1 MQRLMVSHKEE
12 NMKKKNKFIIFAV
25 LILAVITL
33 NMSMVSTYNDEY
45 KLVLQ
50 FGRVVRVIDTPGL
63 SFKIPFIQKTQSI
76 PNYEMIYDLVPS
88 EVNTKD
94 KKVMVT
100 DSFALWSVNDPLK
113 YLSRLGANKAN
124 AESRI
129 SVVVYNAVKNVL
141 SSTEQADVI
150 SGRDGKLAQMITEK
164 IGDSLESYGIHV
176 KKVETK
182 LLDLPDSNKEAV
194 YQRMISERQ
203 NIAAGYIADG
213 QYESS
218 VIKNTTDKDVSVILS
233 EANAKAEKIKAEGEA
248 EYMRILS
255 EAYNDE
261 SKAEYYNYLRSL
273 DAIKASLK
281 GSNKTIILNQDSEMA
296 KILQGN

>member
-1 MQRLMVSHKEE
+1 M
-12 NMKKKNKFIIFAV
+12 NKTGKRIIGIVV
-25 LILAVITL
+25 LLLLVVL
-33 NMSMVSTYNDEY
+33 LKGRMVSTYNDES

-50 FGRVVRVIDTPGL
+50 FGKVVRVVETPGL
-63 SFKIPFIQKTQSI
+63 SFKIPFLQTTQSI
-76 PNYEMIYDLVPS
+76 PNYEMIYDLIPS
-88 EVNTKD
+88 EVNTRD

-100 DSFALWSVNDPLK
+100 DSFALWSVTDPLA

-129 SVVVYNAVKNVL
+129 SVVVYNAVKNVI
-141 SSTEQADVI
+141 SSTDQADVI
-150 SGRDGKLAQMITEK
+150 SGRDGKLAEMITEK
-164 IGDSLESYGIHV
+164 IGSSLDSYGIKV

-213 QYESS
+213 EYQSN
-218 VIKNTTDKDVSVILS
+218 VIKNSTDKEVSIIIS
-233 EANAKAEKIKAEGEA
+233 EAQAQAEKIRAEGEA

-255 EAYNDE
+255 GAYNDE
-261 SKAEYYNYLRSL
+261 GKAGYYNYIRSL
-273 DAIKASLK
+273 DALKASLK
-281 GSNKTIILNQDSEMA
+281 GDNKTIILDENSELA
-296 KILQGN
+296 KILRGNY

>member
-1 MQRLMVSHKEE
+1 
-12 NMKKKNKFIIFAV
+12 MKKTGRKIVGIIV
-25 LILAVITL
+25 LLAAVIL
-33 NMSMVSTYNDEY
+33 LQGSMVSTYNDEY

-50 FGRVVRVIDTPGL
+50 FGKVVRVIDTPGL
-63 SFKIPFIQKTQSI
+63 SFKVPFLQTTQSI
-76 PNYEMIYDLVPS
+76 PNYEMIYDLIPS
-88 EVNTKD
+88 EVNTRD

-100 DSFALWSVNDPLK
+100 DSFALWSVTDPLA

-129 SVVVYNAVKNVL
+129 SVVVYNAVKNVI
-141 SSTEQADVI
+141 SSTDQSDVI
-150 SGRDGKLAQMITEK
+150 SGRDGKLAEMITEK
-164 IGDSLESYGIHV
+164 IGSSLDSYGIKV

-213 QYESS
+213 EYQSN
-218 VIKNTTDKDVSVILS
+218 VIKNSTDKEVSIIIS
-233 EANAKAEKIKAEGEA
+233 EAQAQAEKIRAEGEA

-255 EAYNDE
+255 GAYNDE
-261 SKAEYYNYLRSL
+261 SKADYYNYIRSL
-273 DAIKASLK
+273 DALKASLK
-281 GSNKTIILNQDSEMA
+281 GDNKTIILDENSELA
-296 KILQGN
+296 RILRGNY

>member
-1 MQRLMVSHKEE
+1 
-12 NMKKKNKFIIFAV
+12 MKKTGKRIIGIVV
-25 LILAVITL
+25 LLLIVVLL
-33 NMSMVSTYNDEY
+33 QGSMVSTYNDEY

-50 FGRVVRVIDTPGL
+50 FGKVVRVVETPGL
-63 SFKIPFIQKTQSI
+63 SFKIPFLQTTQSI
-76 PNYEMIYDLVPS
+76 PNYEMIYDLIPS
-88 EVNTKD
+88 EVNTRD

-100 DSFALWSVNDPLK
+100 DSFALWSVTDPLA

-129 SVVVYNAVKNVL
+129 SVVVYNAVKNVI
-141 SSTEQADVI
+141 SSTDQADVI
-150 SGRDGKLAQMITEK
+150 SGRDGKLAEMITEK
-164 IGDSLESYGIHV
+164 IGSSLDSYGIKV

-213 QYESS
+213 EYQSN
-218 VIKNTTDKDVSVILS
+218 VIKNSTDKEVSIIIS
-233 EANAKAEKIKAEGEA
+233 EAQAQAEKIRAEGEA

-255 EAYNDE
+255 GAYNDE
-261 SKAEYYNYLRSL
+261 EKADYYNYIRSL
-273 DAIKASLK
+273 DALKASLK
-281 GSNKTIILNQDSEMA
+281 GDNKTIILDENSELA
-296 KILQGN
+296 KILRGNY

>member
-1 MQRLMVSHKEE
+1 
-12 NMKKKNKFIIFAV
+12 MKKAGRNVMVILISVFALV
-25 LILAVITL
+25 ILSS
-33 NMSMVSTYNDEY
+33 SMVSTYNDEY

-50 FGRVVRVIDTPGL
+50 FGKVVRVIDTPGL
-63 SFKIPFIQKTQSI
+63 SFKIPFIQTTQSI

-88 EVNTKD
+88 EVNTRD
-94 KKVMVT
+94 KKVMLT
-100 DSFALWSVNDPLK
+100 DSFALWSVTDPLK

-129 SVVVYNAVKNVL
+129 SVVVYNAVKNVI
-141 SSTEQADVI
+141 SSTDQADVI
-150 SGRDGKLAQMITEK
+150 SGRDGKLAEMITEK
-164 IGDSLESYGIHV
+164 IGGSLDSYGITV

-182 LLDLPDSNKEAV
+182 MLDLPDSNKEAV

-213 QYESS
+213 QYESN
-218 VIKNTTDKDVSVILS
+218 VIKNSTDRQVSVLIS
-233 EANAKAEKIKAEGEA
+233 EAKAQAEKIRAEGEA

-261 SKAEYYNYLRSL
+261 SKADYYNYIRSL
-273 DAIKASLK
+273 DALKASLK
-281 GSNKTIILNQDSEMA
+281 GTDKTVILNEDSELA
-296 KILQGN
+296 RILQGN

>member
-1 MQRLMVSHKEE
+1 
-12 NMKKKNKFIIFAV
+12 MKKSKVVTFIV
-25 LILAVITL
+25 LILALVLL
-33 NMSMVSTYNDEY
+33 NLSMVSTYNDEY

-50 FGRVVRVIDTPGL
+50 FGKVVRVIDTPGL
-63 SFKIPFIQKTQSI
+63 SFKIPFIQSTQSI

-100 DSFALWSVNDPLK
+100 DSFALWRVTDPLQ

-129 SVVVYNAVKNVL
+129 SVVVYNAVKNVI
-141 SSTEQADVI
+141 SSTDQADVI
-150 SGRDGKLAQMITEK
+150 SGRDGKLAQLITDK
-164 IGDSLESYGIHV
+164 IGDSLESYGIEV

-182 LLDLPDSNKEAV
+182 MLDLPDSNKEAV

-218 VIKNTTDKDVSVILS
+218 VIKNTTDREVSVIIS
-233 EANAKAEKIKAEGEA
+233 EANAKAEKIKAEGES

-255 EAYNDE
+255 GAYNDAG
-261 SKAEYYNYLRSL
+261 KADYYNYLRSL
-273 DAIKASLK
+273 DALK
-281 GSNKTIILNQDSEMA
+281 NSMRGSNKTIILNQDSDLA
-296 KILQGN
+296 RILQGN

>member
-1 MQRLMVSHKEE
+1 
-12 NMKKKNKFIIFAV
+12 MKKAGRSAV
-25 LILAVITL
+25 LILVLIFASVIAKS
-33 NMSMVSTYNDEY
+33 SMVSTYNDEY
-45 KLVLQ
+45 KLILQ
-50 FGRVVRVIDTPGL
+50 FGKVVRVIDEPGL
-63 SFKIPFIQKTQSI
+63 SFKIPFIQTTQSI

-88 EVNTKD
+88 EVNTRD

-100 DSFALWSVNDPLK
+100 DSFALWSITDPLK

-129 SVVVYNAVKNVL
+129 SVVVYNAVKNVI
-141 SSTEQADVI
+141 SSTDQADVI
-150 SGRDGKLAQMITEK
+150 SGRDGKLAEMITQK
-164 IGDSLESYGIHV
+164 IGDSLDSYGITV

-182 LLDLPDSNKEAV
+182 MLDLPDSNKEAV

-213 QYESS
+213 QYESN
-218 VIKNTTDKDVSVILS
+218 VIKNSTDREVSVLIS
-233 EANAKAEKIKAEGEA
+233 EAKAKAEKIRAEGEA

-261 SKAEYYNYLRSL
+261 SKADYYNYLRSL
-273 DAIKASLK
+273 DALKASLK
-281 GSNKTIILNQDSEMA
+281 GSNKTVILNGDSELA
-296 KILQGN
+296 QILQGN

>member
-1 MQRLMVSHKEE
+1 
-12 NMKKKNKFIIFAV
+12 MKKTGKKIIGIIV
-25 LILAVITL
+25 LLLLVVVL
-33 NMSMVSTYNDEY
+33 QGSMVSTYNDEY

-50 FGRVVRVIDTPGL
+50 FGKVVRVVDTPGL
-63 SFKIPFIQKTQSI
+63 SFKVPFLQTTQSI
-76 PNYEMIYDLVPS
+76 PNYEMIYDLIPS
-88 EVNTKD
+88 EVNTRD

-100 DSFALWSVNDPLK
+100 DSFALWSVTDPLA

-129 SVVVYNAVKNVL
+129 SVVVYNAVKNVI
-141 SSTEQADVI
+141 SSTDQSDVI
-150 SGRDGKLAQMITEK
+150 SGRDGKLAEMITEK
-164 IGDSLESYGIHV
+164 IGSSLDSYGIKV

-213 QYESS
+213 EYQSN
-218 VIKNTTDKDVSVILS
+218 VIKNSTDKEVSIIIS
-233 EANAKAEKIKAEGEA
+233 EAQAQAEKIRAEGEA

-255 EAYNDE
+255 GAYNDE
-261 SKAEYYNYLRSL
+261 SKADYYNYIRSL
-273 DAIKASLK
+273 DALKASLK
-281 GSNKTIILNQDSEMA
+281 GDNKTIILDENSELA
-296 KILQGN
+296 RILRGNY

>member
-1 MQRLMVSHKEE
+1 
-12 NMKKKNKFIIFAV
+12 MKKTGKKIIGIVV
-25 LILAVITL
+25 LLLIVVLL
-33 NMSMVSTYNDEY
+33 QGSMVSTYNDEY

-50 FGRVVRVIDTPGL
+50 FGKVVRVI
-63 SFKIPFIQKTQSI
+63 
-76 PNYEMIYDLVPS
+76 YDLIPS
-88 EVNTKD
+88 EVNTRD

-100 DSFALWSVNDPLK
+100 DSFALWSVTDPLA

-129 SVVVYNAVKNVL
+129 SVVVYNAVKNVI
-141 SSTEQADVI
+141 SSTDQADVI
-150 SGRDGKLAQMITEK
+150 SGRDGKLAEMITEK
-164 IGDSLESYGIHV
+164 IGSSLDSYGIKV

-213 QYESS
+213 EYQSN
-218 VIKNTTDKDVSVILS
+218 VIKNSTDKEVSIIIS
-233 EANAKAEKIKAEGEA
+233 EAQAQAEKIRAEGEA

-255 EAYNDE
+255 GAYNDE
-261 SKAEYYNYLRSL
+261 GKADYYNYIRSL
-273 DAIKASLK
+273 DALKASLK
-281 GSNKTIILNQDSEMA
+281 GDNKTIILDENSELA
-296 KILQGN
+296 KILRGNY

>member
-1 MQRLMVSHKEE
+1 
-12 NMKKKNKFIIFAV
+12 MKKAGRNVMMILISVFALVV
-25 LILAVITL
+25 LSS
-33 NMSMVSTYNDEY
+33 SMVSTYNDEY

-50 FGRVVRVIDTPGL
+50 FGKVVRVIDTPGL
-63 SFKIPFIQKTQSI
+63 SFKIPFIQTTQSI

-88 EVNTKD
+88 EVNTRD

-100 DSFALWSVNDPLK
+100 DSFALWSVTDPLK

-129 SVVVYNAVKNVL
+129 SVVVYNAVKNVI
-141 SSTEQADVI
+141 SSTDQADVI
-150 SGRDGKLAQMITEK
+150 SGRDGKLAEMITEK
-164 IGDSLESYGIHV
+164 IGTSLDSYGITV

-182 LLDLPDSNKEAV
+182 MLDLPDSNKEAV

-213 QYESS
+213 QYESN
-218 VIKNTTDKDVSVILS
+218 VIKNSTDREVSVLIS
-233 EANAKAEKIKAEGEA
+233 EAKAQAEKIRAEGEA

-261 SKAEYYNYLRSL
+261 SKADYYNYIRSL
-273 DAIKASLK
+273 DALKASLK
-281 GSNKTIILNQDSEMA
+281 GANKTVILNENSELA
-296 KILQGN
+296 RILQGH

>member
-1 MQRLMVSHKEE
+1 
-12 NMKKKNKFIIFAV
+12 MKKISSSFIAIIV
-25 LILAVITL
+25 LVLVLVVGGSSI
-33 NMSMVSTYNDEY
+33 VSTYNDEY

-50 FGRVVRVIDTPGL
+50 FGKVVKVIDEPGL
-63 SFKIPFIQKTQSI
+63 SFKIPFIQTTMSI
-76 PNYEMIYDLVPS
+76 PNYEMVYDLVPS
-88 EVNTKD
+88 EVNTRD

-100 DSFALWSVNDPLK
+100 DSFALWSITDPLE

-129 SVVVYNAVKNVL
+129 SVVVYNAVKNVI
-141 SSTEQADVI
+141 SSTDQADVI
-150 SGRDGKLAQMITEK
+150 SGRDGKLAEMITEK
-164 IGDSLESYGIHV
+164 IGDSLDSYGITV

-182 LLDLPDSNKEAV
+182 MLDLPDSNKEAV

-213 QYESS
+213 QYEST
-218 VIKNTTDKDVSVILS
+218 VIKNSTDREVSVLIS
-233 EANAKAEKIKAEGEA
+233 EAKAKAEKIRAEGEA

-255 EAYNDE
+255 EAYNDT

-273 DAIKASLK
+273 DALKASLK
-281 GSNKTIILNQDSEMA
+281 GSNKTIILNEDSEIA
-296 KILQGN
+296 RLLQGN

>member
-1 MQRLMVSHKEE
+1 
-12 NMKKKNKFIIFAV
+12 MKKAGRSAILILVLIFALV
-25 LILAVITL
+25 LAK
-33 NMSMVSTYNDEY
+33 SGMVSTYNDEY
-45 KLVLQ
+45 KLILQ
-50 FGRVVRVIDTPGL
+50 FGKVVRVIDEPGL
-63 SFKIPFIQKTQSI
+63 SFKIPFIQTTQSI

-88 EVNTKD
+88 EVNTRD

-100 DSFALWSVNDPLK
+100 DSFALWSITDPLK

-129 SVVVYNAVKNVL
+129 SVVVYNAVKNVI
-141 SSTEQADVI
+141 SSTDQADVI
-150 SGRDGKLAQMITEK
+150 SGRDGKLAEMITQK
-164 IGDSLESYGIHV
+164 IGDSLDSYGITV

-182 LLDLPDSNKEAV
+182 MLDLPDSNKEAV

-213 QYESS
+213 QYESN
-218 VIKNTTDKDVSVILS
+218 VIKNSTDREVSVLIS
-233 EANAKAEKIKAEGEA
+233 EAKARAEKIRAEGEA

-261 SKAEYYNYLRSL
+261 SKADYYNYIRSL
-273 DAIKASLK
+273 DALKASLK
-281 GSNKTIILNQDSEMA
+281 GSNKTVILNEDSELA
-296 KILQGN
+296 RILQGN

>member
-1 MQRLMVSHKEE
+1 
-12 NMKKKNKFIIFAV
+12 MKKAGRNVMVILISVFALV
-25 LILAVITL
+25 ILSS
-33 NMSMVSTYNDEY
+33 SMVSTYNDEY

-50 FGRVVRVIDTPGL
+50 FGKVVRVIDTPGL
-63 SFKIPFIQKTQSI
+63 SFKIPFIQTTQSI

-88 EVNTKD
+88 EVNTRD

-100 DSFALWSVNDPLK
+100 DSFALWSVTDPLK

-129 SVVVYNAVKNVL
+129 SVVVYNAVKNVI
-141 SSTEQADVI
+141 SSTDQADVI
-150 SGRDGKLAQMITEK
+150 SGRDGKLAEMITEK
-164 IGDSLESYGIHV
+164 IGGSLDSYGITV

-182 LLDLPDSNKEAV
+182 MLDLPDSNKEAV

-213 QYESS
+213 QYESN
-218 VIKNTTDKDVSVILS
+218 VIKNSTDRQVSVLIS
-233 EANAKAEKIKAEGEA
+233 EAKAQAEKIRAEGEA

-261 SKAEYYNYLRSL
+261 SKADYYNYIRSL
-273 DAIKASLK
+273 DALKASLK
-281 GSNKTIILNQDSEMA
+281 GADKTVILNENSELA
-296 KILQGN
+296 RILQGN

>member
-1 MQRLMVSHKEE
+1 
-12 NMKKKNKFIIFAV
+12 MKKKNKFIIFAV

>member
-1 MQRLMVSHKEE
+1 
-12 NMKKKNKFIIFAV
+12 MKKFSRSV
-25 LILAVITL
+25 LAVVVL
-33 NMSMVSTYNDEY
+33 VLALVVLKSSLVSTYNDEY

-50 FGRVVRVIDTPGL
+50 FGKVVKVIEEPGL
-63 SFKIPFIQKTQSI
+63 SFKIPFIQTTQSI

-88 EVNTKD
+88 EVNTRD

-100 DSFALWSVNDPLK
+100 DSFALWSVTDPLK

-129 SVVVYNAVKNVL
+129 SVVVYNAVKNVI
-141 SSTEQADVI
+141 SSTDQADVI
-150 SGRDGKLAQMITEK
+150 SGRDGKLAEAITER
-164 IGDSLESYGIHV
+164 IGDSLDSYGITV

-182 LLDLPDSNKEAV
+182 MLDLPDSNKEAV

-213 QYESS
+213 EYESN
-218 VIKNTTDKDVSVILS
+218 VIKNSTDREVSVLIS
-233 EANAKAEKIKAEGEA
+233 EAKAQAEKIRAEGEA

-261 SKAEYYNYLRSL
+261 SKADYYNYIRSL
-273 DAIKASLK
+273 DALKASLK
-281 GSNKTIILNQDSEMA
+281 GSNKTVILNEDSELA
-296 KILQGN
+296 RILQGN

>member
-1 MQRLMVSHKEE
+1 
-12 NMKKKNKFIIFAV
+12 MKKLSKSIVAV
-25 LILAVITL
+25 VVLVLALITL
-33 NMSMVSTYNDEY
+33 SSSIVSTYNDEY

-50 FGRVVRVIDTPGL
+50 FGKVVKVINEPGL
-63 SFKIPFIQKTQSI
+63 SFKIPFIQTTQSI
-76 PNYEMIYDLVPS
+76 PNYEMVYDLVPS
-88 EVNTKD
+88 EVNTRD

-100 DSFALWSVNDPLK
+100 DSFALWSVTDPLA

-129 SVVVYNAVKNVL
+129 SVVVYNAVKNII
-141 SSTEQADVI
+141 SSTDQADVI
-150 SGRDGKLAQMITEK
+150 SGRDGKLAEQITER
-164 IGDSLESYGIHV
+164 IGDSLDSYGITV

-182 LLDLPDSNKEAV
+182 MLDLPDSNKEAV

-213 QYESS
+213 EYESN
-218 VIKNTTDKDVSVILS
+218 VIKNSTDREVSVLIS
-233 EANAKAEKIKAEGEA
+233 EAKAQAEKIRAEGEA

-261 SKAEYYNYLRSL
+261 SKAEYYNYIRSL
-273 DAIKASLK
+273 DALKLSLK
-281 GSNKTIILNQDSEMA
+281 GSNKTVILNEDSELA
-296 KILQGN
+296 RILQGN

>member
-1 MQRLMVSHKEE
+1 
-12 NMKKKNKFIIFAV
+12 MKKTGKRIIGIVALLLIVV
-25 LILAVITL
+25 LLQG
-33 NMSMVSTYNDEY
+33 SMVSTYNDEY

-50 FGRVVRVIDTPGL
+50 FGKVVRVVETPGL
-63 SFKIPFIQKTQSI
+63 SFKIPFLQTTQSI
-76 PNYEMIYDLVPS
+76 PNYEMIYDLIPS
-88 EVNTKD
+88 EVNTRD

-100 DSFALWSVNDPLK
+100 DSFALWSVTDPLA

-129 SVVVYNAVKNVL
+129 SVVVYNAVKNVI
-141 SSTEQADVI
+141 SSTDQADVI
-150 SGRDGKLAQMITEK
+150 SGRDGKLAEMITEK
-164 IGDSLESYGIHV
+164 IGSSLDSYGIKV

-213 QYESS
+213 EYQSN
-218 VIKNTTDKDVSVILS
+218 VIKNSTDKEVSIIIS
-233 EANAKAEKIKAEGEA
+233 EAQAQAEKIRAEGEA

-255 EAYNDE
+255 GAYNDE
-261 SKAEYYNYLRSL
+261 SKADYYNYIRSL
-273 DAIKASLK
+273 DALKASLK
-281 GSNKTIILNQDSEMA
+281 GDNKTIILDENSELA
-296 KILQGN
+296 KILRGNY

>member
-1 MQRLMVSHKEE
+1 
-12 NMKKKNKFIIFAV
+12 MKKAGRNVILILVLIFALV
-25 LILAVITL
+25 TL
-33 NMSMVSTYNDEY
+33 GSSMVSTYNDEY

-50 FGRVVRVIDTPGL
+50 FGKVVRVIDTPGL
-63 SFKIPFIQKTQSI
+63 SFKIPFIQTTQSI

-88 EVNTKD
+88 EVNTRD

-100 DSFALWSVNDPLK
+100 DSFALWSVTDPLK

-129 SVVVYNAVKNVL
+129 SVVVYNAVKNVI
-141 SSTEQADVI
+141 SSTDQADVI
-150 SGRDGKLAQMITEK
+150 SGRDGKLAEMITEK
-164 IGDSLESYGIHV
+164 IGTSLESYGITV

-182 LLDLPDSNKEAV
+182 MLDLPDSNKEAV

-213 QYESS
+213 QYESN
-218 VIKNTTDKDVSVILS
+218 VIKNSTDREVSIMIS
-233 EANAKAEKIKAEGEA
+233 EAKAQAEKIRAEGEA

-261 SKAEYYNYLRSL
+261 SKADYYNYIRSL
-273 DAIKASLK
+273 DALKASLK
-281 GSNKTIILNQDSEMA
+281 GANKTIILNENSELA
-296 KILQGN
+296 RILQGN

>member
-1 MQRLMVSHKEE
+1 
-12 NMKKKNKFIIFAV
+12 MKKAGRNVMVILISVFALV
-25 LILAVITL
+25 ILGS
-33 NMSMVSTYNDEY
+33 SMVSTYNDEY

-50 FGRVVRVIDTPGL
+50 FGKVVRVIDTPGL
-63 SFKIPFIQKTQSI
+63 SFKIPFIQTTQSI

-88 EVNTKD
+88 EVNTRD

-100 DSFALWSVNDPLK
+100 DSFALWSVTDPLK

-129 SVVVYNAVKNVL
+129 SVVVYNAVKNVI
-141 SSTEQADVI
+141 SSTDQSDVI
-150 SGRDGKLAQMITEK
+150 SGRDGKLAEMITEK
-164 IGDSLESYGIHV
+164 IGASLDSYGITV

-182 LLDLPDSNKEAV
+182 MLDLPDSNKEAV

-213 QYESS
+213 QYESN
-218 VIKNTTDKDVSVILS
+218 VIKNSTDRQVSVLIS
-233 EANAKAEKIKAEGEA
+233 EAKAQAEKIRAEGEA

-261 SKAEYYNYLRSL
+261 SKADYYNYIRSL
-273 DAIKASLK
+273 DALKASLK
-281 GSNKTIILNQDSEMA
+281 GANKTVILNENSELA
-296 KILQGN
+296 RILQGN